1 MPTLYTIDGGPGK
14 GPLLLI
20 FGGLME
26 VLCLLYMDSRSS
38 WELTSSGQ
46 AWKEKMEAHTGSFP
60 GPGVEVAT
68 YFFHHNLLA
77 RTWSSGPTHLPGR
90 LRNIV

>member
-1 MPTLYTIDGGPGK
+1 MSSIHGFKVILRADTRWTGLEGENGGSHRQ
-14 GPLLLI
+14 
-20 FGGLME
+20 F
-26 VLCLLYMDSRSS
+26 S
-38 WELTSSGQ
+38 WARL
-46 AWKEKMEAHTGSFP
+46 
-60 GPGVEVAT
+60 EVAT